1 MTPRKYLGLM
11 KVSFSE
17 VPCPLTIVLLIRKD
31 GSEMALQVFFFS
43 FAGTQACRR
52 LWEAVL
58 PSVLR
63 TVKGLGDPLIRTKV
77 PALPGTSCVMFLN
90 VSRLHFLL

>member
-1 MTPRKYLGLM
+1 M
-11 KVSFSE
+11 SFSE
-17 VPCPLTIVLLIRKD
+17 VPCTLTVVLLIRKD
-31 GSEMALQVFFFS
+31 GSEMALQVFFCS
-43 FAGTQACRR
+43 CAGTQACHR

-58 PSVLR
+58 PSGLR
-63 TVKGLGDPLIRTKV
+63 TVKSLGGPLTRTEV